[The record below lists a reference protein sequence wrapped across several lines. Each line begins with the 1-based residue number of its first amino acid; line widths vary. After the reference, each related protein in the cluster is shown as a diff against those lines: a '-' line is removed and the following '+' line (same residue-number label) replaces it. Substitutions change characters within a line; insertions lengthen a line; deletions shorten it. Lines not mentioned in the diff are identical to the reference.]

1 MQSTTTGRLHG
12 IVLSCSSMRERRLT
26 AIDRVITQADQA
38 LRTVFGE
45 PVGSDRENP
54 AQQQRDGDL
63 SSTDKATSLC
73 LMRVNHAGEV
83 CAQALYQGQALTAKQ
98 EATRIQ
104 MKQAA
109 TEENDHLAWCRQRIR
124 ELGGHTS
131 LLNPVWYTGSIALG
145 AASGVI
151 GDKWSLGFLAETE
164 HQVVK
169 HLEGHLQRLPA
180 SDNKSRAILEQM
192 KEDEAR
198 HKATALKAGG
208 AELPTAVKK
217 LMTLASR
224 IMTYTAYRI

>member
-1 MQSTTTGRLHG
+1 MQRTGRLSG
-12 IVLSCSSMRERRLT
+12 IMLSSCTMRERNLSI
-26 AIDRVITQADQA
+26 IDRLISQADQA
-38 LRTVFGE
+38 LQTVFGE

-54 AQQQRDGDL
+54 AGQLRDGDL
-63 SSTDKATSLC
+63 SATDKATSLC

-98 EATRIQ
+98 EATRTQ

-109 TEENDHLAWCRQRIR
+109 TEENDHLVWCRHRIR

-131 LLNPVWYTGSIALG
+131 LLNPVWYTGSLALG
-145 AASGVI
+145 AASGLI

-164 HQVVK
+164 HQVVR

-198 HKATALKAGG
+198 HQTTALSAGG
-208 AELPTAVKK
+208 VELPTVVKK

-224 IMTYTAYRI
+224 VMTVTAYRI

>member
-1 MQSTTTGRLHG
+1 MQSTREDDSDG
-12 IVLSCSSMRERRLT
+12 IMISSTLMRERKLT
-26 AIDRVITQADQA
+26 AIDKLITQADQA
-38 LRTVFGE
+38 LQTVFGE
-45 PVGSDRENP
+45 PVGSDRDNP

-63 SSTDKATSLC
+63 SSTEKARSLC

-98 EATRIQ
+98 EATRSQ

-109 TEENDHLAWCRQRIR
+109 QEENDHLVWCRQRIR

-131 LLNPVWYTGSIALG
+131 LLNPVWYTGSLALG

-169 HLEGHLQRLPA
+169 HLAGHLQRLPVN
-180 SDNKSRAILEQM
+180 DNRSRAILEQM
-192 KEDEAR
+192 KEDETK
-198 HKATALKAGG
+198 HKATALTAGG
-208 AELPTAVKK
+208 VELPKPVRK

-224 IMTYTAYRI
+224 VMTSITYRI